1 MPIIESAKKRVRT
14 SAKKAEQNKKWKKGM
29 KLAIKDY
36 KKLIE
41 GNPSQEEAEES
52 LAYAYKMIDKA
63 VKNNIIHENN
73 AARKKSRLTRM
84 LNEKLN

>member
-14 SAKKAEQNKKWKKGM
+14 SAKKAEQNKKWKKAM

-41 GNPSQEEAEES
+41 GDPSQEEAKES

-84 LNEKLN
+84 LNEKFN